1 MNERKEIN
9 LDAKIELDA
18 NKVFQAYEEIREA
31 KELEIMALRKKEKA
45 MSYLEAH
52 LKKYEIKPKLEEKPE
67 VEDLKEAK

>member
-1 MNERKEIN
+1 MSERKEIN

-52 LKKYEIKPKLEEKPE
+52 LKQYEIKPKLEEKPE